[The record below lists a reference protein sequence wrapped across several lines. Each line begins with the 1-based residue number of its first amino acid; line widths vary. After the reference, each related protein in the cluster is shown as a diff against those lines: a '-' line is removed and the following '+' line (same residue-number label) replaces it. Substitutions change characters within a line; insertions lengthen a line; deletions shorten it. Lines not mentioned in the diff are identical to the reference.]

1 MTQGRLLEEAP
12 DAKVARSVS
21 GHGFVSGQLRE
32 NAWPAR
38 GRVRYHACGALTQMA
53 THTSS

>member
-1 MTQGRLLEEAP
+1 MTQERLLEKAF
-12 DAKVARSVS
+12 DAKVARIVS

-32 NAWPAR
+32 NAGAVW
-38 GRVRYHACGALTQMA
+38 GRQGYHACGALTQMA

>member
-1 MTQGRLLEEAP
+1 MTQERLMEEAL
-12 DAKVARSVS
+12 DAKVARIVS

-32 NAWPAR
+32 NAGAE
-38 GRVRYHACGALTQMA
+38 GRQGYHACGALTQMA

>member
-1 MTQGRLLEEAP
+1 MTQERLLEEAP

-21 GHGFVSGQLRE
+21 GHGDVSGRLGVSAGAGYGRQAY
-32 NAWPAR
+32 NAW
-38 GRVRYHACGALTQMA
+38 GALTQMA